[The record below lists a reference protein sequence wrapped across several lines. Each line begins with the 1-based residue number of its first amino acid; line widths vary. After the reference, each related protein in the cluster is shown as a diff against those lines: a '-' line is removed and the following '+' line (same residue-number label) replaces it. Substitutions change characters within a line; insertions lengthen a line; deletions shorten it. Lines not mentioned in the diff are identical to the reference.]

1 MTESKQPDQL
11 EADVRKLHAC
21 LAELLSLQ
29 AVGKVWVDAKVLARE
44 LERMLA
50 KNKRRPGEGP
60 GPAQNKDTILILTE
74 RGEMCNGKN
83 STDHSGQ

>member
-50 KNKRRPGEGP
+50 KNKRRPGEAP
-60 GPAQNKDTILILTE
+60 GPAQNKNTTLIVPE
-74 RGEMCNGKN
+74 RR
-83 STDHSGQ
+83 DL